1 MATLSPQDIQDM
13 YLALPE
19 DLQDAIFSPTSMDVY
34 NQIQARYGLDAHQ
47 REELSI
53 QSGFLMMGLV
63 EPKQYVPVL
72 ADKLGIPRD
81 KAAFIAQEV
90 NLDILH
96 TVRESLKK
104 VHGLGEAAQQQQ
116 QQQETPAPVGYKAP
130 GEQSSPQPQVQ
141 PETSMLNQKL
151 GSAFRA
157 PAAPQVDVPTYS
169 HTESQISPTA
179 QTQTT
184 DPYRELPA

>member
-1 MATLSPQDIQDM
+1 MATLSPQDIQDV

-72 ADKLGIPRD
+72 ADRLGIPRD

-90 NLDILH
+90 NRDILH
-96 TVRESLKK
+96 TVRESLKI
-104 VHGLGEAAQQQQ
+104 VHRLGETAQQQG
-116 QQQETPAPVGYKAP
+116 TPASVVDRTVA
-130 GEQSSPQPQVQ
+130 ERTSTQPQTQ

-169 HTESQISPTA
+169 NTEAHITPST